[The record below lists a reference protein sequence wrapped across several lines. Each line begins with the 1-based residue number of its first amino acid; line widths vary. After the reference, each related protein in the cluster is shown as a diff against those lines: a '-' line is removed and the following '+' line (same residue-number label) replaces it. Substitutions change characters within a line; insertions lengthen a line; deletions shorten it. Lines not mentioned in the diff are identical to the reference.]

1 VLGHGDAL
9 SSPVP
14 RILRMFDSKRVIE
27 IGAGFQHVLVLT
39 EHDGVY
45 AFGDGSHGKLGLGEM
60 IALAMACAQ
69 PFLTARC

>member
-39 EHDGVY
+39 EHDGVLRS
-45 AFGDGSHGKLGLGEM
+45 AME
-60 IALAMACAQ
+60 ATANLAWV
-69 PFLTARC
+69 R